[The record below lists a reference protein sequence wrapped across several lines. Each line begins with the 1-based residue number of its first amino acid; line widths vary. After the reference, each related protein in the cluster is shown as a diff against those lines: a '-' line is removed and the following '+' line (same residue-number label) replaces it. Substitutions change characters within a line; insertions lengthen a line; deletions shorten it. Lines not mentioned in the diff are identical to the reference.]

1 VWAALIV
8 LGCLS
13 GSVPYGKL
21 FARARGV
28 DIQEEG
34 SGNIGATNVTRV
46 LGKTLGAVVL
56 LFDVAKG
63 ALPVGLALWLV
74 ERGDAPASAAAATG
88 LAAVAGHCFPVW
100 LRFRG
105 GKGVATSLGVFV
117 VIDPI
122 ASAIS
127 VALFAVTYAASRAA
141 SVGSLVAALAFPFLL
156 FARGRPAIDVA
167 LAGAMFLIILLRHR
181 DNLAR
186 LRRGKE
192 LDV

>member
-8 LGCLS
+8 LGYLS

>member
-1 VWAALIV
+1 VWVALIV
-8 LGCLS
+8 LGYLS
-13 GSVPYGKL
+13 GSVPYDKL

-46 LGKTLGAVVL
+46 LGKKLGAVVL
-56 LFDVAKG
+56 LFDVVKG
-63 ALPVGLALWLV
+63 ALPVGLALWLAA
-74 ERGDAPASAAAATG
+74 RGDAPAHAVAATG

-117 VIDPI
+117 VLDPI

-127 VALFAVTYAASRAA
+127 VALFVLTYAVARAA

-156 FARGRPAIDVA
+156 FARGRPAIDVT
-167 LAGAMFLIILLRHR
+167 LAAAMFLIILVRHR

-186 LRRGKE
+186 LRRGRE